1 MPPKKRPVFL
11 NLTQISLPLS
21 GLISILHRLSG
32 VLLFLAI
39 PLFLWTLQESL
50 EGQAEFEQ
58 VFNFSP
64 LVKILLLI
72 LAWAFAHH
80 FFAGI
85 RYLLLDIDRGGERDS
100 AKKTSVA
107 VLALSLIL
115 TLLVGFKLW

>member
-11 NLTQISLPLS
+11 NLTQISLPLP
-21 GLISILHRLSG
+21 GLVSILHRLSG
-32 VLLFLAI
+32 VLLFLAM
-39 PLFLWTLQESL
+39 PLFLWALQKSL
-50 EGQAEFEQ
+50 AGEVEFKE
-58 VFNFSP
+58 VFNISP
-64 LVKILLLI
+64 LTKIVLLI
-72 LAWAFAHH
+72 FAWAFAHH

-107 VLALSLIL
+107 VMALSLTL